1 MSENP
6 ANGYWLIEP
15 EELSHLIA
23 TTRLHPL
30 AETVLAW
37 LAAEVSDRLDL
48 DSQEVRMQVIHAQ
61 YVGGPYPCLGVQGKD
76 IPPALQSRI
85 EQEITKL
92 LQQTPLSAFLENV
105 TAA

>member
-15 EELSHLIA
+15 EELSHLM
-23 TTRLHPL
+23 TTARLQPL

-37 LAAEVSDRLDL
+37 LAAEVSDRLEL
-48 DSQEVRMQVIHAQ
+48 DSHAIRMQVIHAQ
-61 YVGGPYPCLGVQGKD
+61 YLGGPYPCLGVQGKD
-76 IPPALQSRI
+76 IPPALQGRI
-85 EQEITKL
+85 EREITQL
-92 LQQTPLSAFLENV
+92 LQHTPLGAFLQNV